1 MLDRARGQ
9 ERLLAVVSASFA
21 VVATLLTYVGLYGI
35 IAFTTARRTQEI
47 GLRLALGATRVSVV
61 GSVLRES
68 LVLVVLGVC
77 IGVPAAVAT
86 TSLLT
91 NRLYGVAATDPMTIA
106 VAAGLMVVVAL
117 VAGYLP
123 ARRASMTAPTV
134 ALRCE

>member
-1 MLDRARGQ
+1 VLDRARGQ
-9 ERLLAVVSASFA
+9 ERLLAAVSASFA

-47 GLRLALGATRVSVV
+47 GLRLALGATRGNVV

-68 LVLVVLGVC
+68 LVLVLLGVC
-77 IGVPAAVAT
+77 LGVPAAVAT
-86 TSLLT
+86 TSLLA

-106 VAAGLMVVVAL
+106 VAAGVMVAVAL
-117 VAGYLP
+117 IAGYLP

-134 ALRCE
+134 ALRSE